1 VPRKSNKTKI
11 IIATVFVLAL
21 VVLGYFLIPK
31 FSKPKE
37 QLEKSIAVLPFI
49 NDSPND
55 STTYFINGIMEEIL
69 NNLQTIKDLRVISRN
84 SVEQFRGS
92 TKLSTPMIAKKL
104 MVNYIVEGSGQ
115 KYGNKFRLRVQL
127 IRAAK
132 ESHLWAKSYEKE
144 INKVNDIF
152 SIQSQIAHAI
162 AAELEAVIT
171 PQEKQL
177 IEKIPTLNPKA
188 YEAYLKGVF
197 FYRKNPPDYIDS
209 AMYYFELAKEIDPK
223 YALAYNGIC
232 DVWLGSV
239 GYLNVTPAEAIP
251 KATAALTK
259 ALELDSTQ
267 AEGYTSLAFIK
278 TNVNWDWKGGESS
291 LKKAI
296 ALNPN
301 YAYAHARYANF
312 MIIAGRMKEAIE
324 QNELALKL
332 DPLNLSCKAGYG
344 LILLFSRRYDDAIT
358 TFQEVLNTDPANELA
373 LGNLPEAFHQIGKYE
388 EEMEAWK
395 AYYHHIFKNFV
406 HVFDQGYAKAGYVGA
421 LNLEADTL
429 VAQSKT
435 NYINPVEIALIYAC
449 AGNKKRVMDM
459 LERAYEVH
467 DPSTPYLLYPVFDS
481 LRNEPRFQELAL
493 KMNVPYK

>member
-1 VPRKSNKTKI
+1 
-11 IIATVFVLAL
+11 
-21 VVLGYFLIPK
+21 
-31 FSKPKE
+31 
-37 QLEKSIAVLPFI
+37 
-49 NDSPND
+49 
-55 STTYFINGIMEEIL
+55 
-69 NNLQTIKDLRVISRN
+69 
-84 SVEQFRGS
+84 
-92 TKLSTPMIAKKL
+92 
-104 MVNYIVEGSGQ
+104 
-115 KYGNKFRLRVQL
+115 
-127 IRAAK
+127 
-132 ESHLWAKSYEKE
+132 
-144 INKVNDIF
+144 
-152 SIQSQIAHAI
+152 
-162 AAELEAVIT
+162 
-171 PQEKQL
+171 
-177 IEKIPTLNPKA
+177 
-188 YEAYLKGVF
+188 
-197 FYRKNPPDYIDS
+197 
-209 AMYYFELAKEIDPK
+209 
-223 YALAYNGIC
+223 
-232 DVWLGSV
+232 
-239 GYLNVTPAEAIP
+239 
-251 KATAALTK
+251 
-259 ALELDSTQ
+259 
-267 AEGYTSLAFIK
+267 
-278 TNVNWDWKGGESS
+278 
-291 LKKAI
+291 
-296 ALNPN
+296 
-301 YAYAHARYANF
+301 
-312 MIIAGRMKEAIE
+312 MIIVGRMKEAIE